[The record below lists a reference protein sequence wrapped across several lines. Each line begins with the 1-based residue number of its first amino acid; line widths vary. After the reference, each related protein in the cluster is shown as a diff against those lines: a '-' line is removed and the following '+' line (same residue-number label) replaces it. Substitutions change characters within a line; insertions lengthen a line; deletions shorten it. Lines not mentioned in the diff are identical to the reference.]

1 MSRKVL
7 LLSEGVLRDPATGG
21 FYPGILEALK
31 RMRQGNHILL
41 VSNHSRPV
49 WLTPDMPYI
58 QFYGTASRQSGD
70 IVAKIIADNKSKNIV
85 KSEIIV
91 LGAADADMQMASNAT
106 TLLVRPTWAKL
117 EANMAKYGVEWKDPS
132 TLPALIDYL
141 DDTGPWFF
149 VSPDPFLDIYCL
161 TSAGTKYESNADYE
175 KLANRMRWCLKDG
188 QKELNSGLTLH
199 LLSSIYA
206 TAGFSDAKR
215 WGFYPSSNSS
225 NDLSETMAEFT
236 RHAGHLFKRRV
247 KEPLFIRH
255 KASVKRHL
263 VGGDR
268 MDATSQVTTIH
279 LNPYYKGKLKG
290 ETVVVLDDFLTYGLS
305 FGVAAAFLKKA
316 GAKKVIGVAM
326 GKFGGVARRYQ
337 IEIEG
342 DPYAPVTIFKQGVS
356 TALVGVSDPSV
367 KLKMVKKFKSK
378 IE

>member
-7 LLSEGVLRDPATGG
+7 LLSEGVLRNPATGG

-31 RMRQGNHILL
+31 MMRQGNHILL
-41 VSNHSRPV
+41 VSNHGRPT
-49 WLTPDMPYI
+49 WLTSDMAYI
-58 QFYGTASRQSGD
+58 QYYGTASRQSGD
-70 IVAKIIADNKSKNIV
+70 LVENIISDNKSKNIV

-91 LGAADADMQMASNAT
+91 IGAADADMQMASNSN
-106 TLLVRPTWAKL
+106 TLLIRPAWAKL

-132 TLPALIDYL
+132 TLPALVDYL

-149 VSPDPFLDIYCL
+149 VSPDTFLNIYCL
-161 TSAGTKYESNADYE
+161 TSAGTKYETDADYE

-188 QKELNSGLTLH
+188 QVELKSGLTLH

-206 TAGFSDAKR
+206 TSGFSEAKR
-215 WGFYPSSNSS
+215 WGFYPSSNSA
-225 NDLSETMAEFT
+225 NDLSEVMAEFT

-255 KASVKRHL
+255 KPSVKRHL
-263 VGGDR
+263 AGGNR
-268 MDATSQVTTIH
+268 TDATSQVTTLH

-290 ETVVVLDDFLTYGLS
+290 EMVVVLDDFLTYGLS

-316 GAKKVIGVAM
+316 GAKKVIGIAM
-326 GKFGGVARRYQ
+326 GKFGGVAQRYQ

-342 DPYAPVTIFKQGVS
+342 DPFSPAHTFQQGS
-356 TALVGVSDPSV
+356 SIALTGTSDKTV
-367 KLKMVKKFKSK
+367 KLKVVKKFKSR
-378 IE
+378 I